1 MKLLSKSPLLRH
13 ILLTIFVLAM
23 MAAAF
28 CLGSAKERIGQAK
41 VDTDYVKTLITRSS
55 DLTAAKYTF
64 TGITEYQ
71 DAGIPVLNQSDFIM
85 VYKATARAGIDV
97 EQVKV
102 KVDDNSRTVFLT
114 IPKATVQDVN
124 VDTSSIS
131 YFDEGFAIA
140 NLDQKQDSNK
150 AIDMAKKDAM
160 EEVSTSGVL
169 EMADTQSEALIK
181 GILQPAIPS
190 DYTFEITK
198 Q

>member
-1 MKLLSKSPLLRH
+1 MKPLKKHAMLRH
-13 ILLTIFVLAM
+13 ALFTIILLATVAG
-23 MAAAF
+23 AF
-28 CLGSAKERIGQAK
+28 WLGSFTQRIGQAS
-41 VDTDYVKTLITRSS
+41 VDTDYVKTLITKSS
-55 DLTAAKYTF
+55 ELTAAKYTF
-64 TGITEYQ
+64 TGITKYQ
-71 DAGIPVLNQSDFIM
+71 DEGVPVLNQSNFVM
-85 VYKATARAGIDV
+85 VYEATARAGIDV
-97 EQVKV
+97 EQVEV
-102 KVDDNSRTVFLT
+102 RVDDGSKTVFLT

-150 AIDMAKKDAM
+150 AIDMAKEDAL

-190 DYTFEITK
+190 DYTFK
-198 Q
+198 VMKK

>member
-1 MKLLSKSPLLRH
+1 MKLLKKHAMLRH
-13 ILLTIFVLAM
+13 ALFTIILLAVVGG
-23 MAAAF
+23 AF
-28 CLGSAKERIGQAK
+28 CLGSFTQRIGQAS
-41 VDTDYVKTLITRSS
+41 VDTDYVKTLITKSS
-55 DLTAAKYTF
+55 ELTAAKYTF
-64 TGITEYQ
+64 TGITKYQ
-71 DAGIPVLNQSDFIM
+71 DEGVPVLNQSNFVM
-85 VYKATARAGIDV
+85 VYEATARAGIDV
-97 EQVKV
+97 EQVEV
-102 KVDDNSRTVFLT
+102 RVDDGSKTVFLT

-150 AIDMAKKDAM
+150 AIDMAKEDAL

-190 DYTFEITK
+190 DYTFKVTK
-198 Q
+198 K

>member
-1 MKLLSKSPLLRH
+1 
-13 ILLTIFVLAM
+13 
-23 MAAAF
+23 
-28 CLGSAKERIGQAK
+28 
-41 VDTDYVKTLITRSS
+41 
-55 DLTAAKYTF
+55 
-64 TGITEYQ
+64 
-71 DAGIPVLNQSDFIM
+71 M
-85 VYKATARAGIDV
+85 V
-97 EQVKV
+97 
-102 KVDDNSRTVFLT
+102 DNSRTVFLT